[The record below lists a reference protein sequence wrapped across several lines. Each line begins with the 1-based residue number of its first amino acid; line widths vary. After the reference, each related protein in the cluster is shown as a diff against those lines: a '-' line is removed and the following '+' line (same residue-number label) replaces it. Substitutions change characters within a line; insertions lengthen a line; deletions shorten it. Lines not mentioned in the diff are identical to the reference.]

1 MDLLDHGRAA
11 AAADARDAATIL
23 REVFG
28 FSAFRPGQ
36 AEIVAAVAAGEEV
49 LAVMPTGGG
58 KSLCYQLPA
67 LMRPGVTVVVSP
79 LIALMRDQVKAMRAI
94 GVPAAALNSGND
106 GEENRRTLAAA
117 LNGELKLLYVSPERL
132 AMPDTIERLADA
144 PLGFLAVDEA
154 HCVSQWGHDFRPEYR
169 LLGDVRRDLGIRQIV
184 AFTATADAITRDDI
198 AERLFERTPKVFVRS
213 FDRPNISLAMT
224 ARAEGRE
231 QLLTFLKAHRGE
243 SGVVYCQSRKR
254 VDEIAAFLAARSFNA
269 VPYHAGLD
277 RAERDHNQDVFLKED
292 GVIVVAT
299 IAFGMGVDKPDVRF
313 VFHMDLPKNIE
324 SYYQEIGRAGRD
336 GLPATAHALY
346 GFGEI
351 RQFRQWIEAADTSEA
366 HCVSQWGHD
375 FRPEYRLLGDVR
387 RDLGIRQIVAFT
399 ATADAITRDDIAER
413 LFERTPKVFVRS
425 FDRPNISLAMTAR
438 AEGREQLLTFLKAHR
453 GESGVVYCQSRKRV
467 DEIAAFLAARSFNA
481 VPYHAGLDRAERDHN
496 QDVFLKE
503 DGVIVVATIAFGM
516 GVDKPDVRFVFHMD
530 LPKNIESY
538 YQEIGRA
545 GRDGLPATAHA
556 LYGFGEIRQFR
567 QWIEAADT
575 SEAQKEIERAKVNA
589 LLALCEA
596 PTCRRVVLLEYFGE
610 RSEPCGNCD
619 LCGGKVE
626 TFDATV
632 LAQKALSA
640 VVRTKERFGV
650 EHLISVLR
658 GETSEKIEKYGHAA
672 LPTFGVGADQSRTA
686 WRSIFRQLAAIG
698 LAQPEGGEYPTLK
711 VSERG
716 WRVLKGAERV
726 ALRKDALSLKDKT
739 AKAPAADLPADADPA
754 LLEALKALRRSIAAE
769 RDVPAYVVF
778 SDRTL
783 MEMAARRPRTLDEM
797 SSIHGVGEKKL
808 KDYGETFLKAIAG

>member
-144 PLGFLAVDEA
+144 PLGFLAVD
-154 HCVSQWGHDFRPEYR
+154 
-169 LLGDVRRDLGIRQIV
+169 
-184 AFTATADAITRDDI
+184 
-198 AERLFERTPKVFVRS
+198 
-213 FDRPNISLAMT
+213 
-224 ARAEGRE
+224 
-231 QLLTFLKAHRGE
+231 
-243 SGVVYCQSRKR
+243 
-254 VDEIAAFLAARSFNA
+254 
-269 VPYHAGLD
+269 
-277 RAERDHNQDVFLKED
+277 
-292 GVIVVAT
+292 
-299 IAFGMGVDKPDVRF
+299 
-313 VFHMDLPKNIE
+313 
-324 SYYQEIGRAGRD
+324 
-336 GLPATAHALY
+336 
-346 GFGEI
+346 
-351 RQFRQWIEAADTSEA
+351 EA